1 MPRFIVPPKYVYSQ
15 ASGHMSFMFS
25 RYYAV
30 GSTTVRDGASRN
42 GMFPYLY
49 GTSTFLDNH
58 LLCAPVP
65 ELPTVGNGHEH
76 RSHSRITVTS
86 IRWKLTLE
94 LNWDLV
100 RNGTLAPTTGPLDAE
115 YQTFPTPSSA
125 QFPPNPAQ
133 FYKFRYMMIQFDED
147 LAINPGAVLN
157 WFYSTYCYYRQPTV
171 DPEAQPPTE
180 NSYEQLKYGVIPGPI
195 SVHSNILRVTTP
207 WIGKFNVLADKCFTI
222 TSTRPRVSIDLT
234 IPINKVYQWDD
245 ETDDFYTSGG
255 LVRPHIYCFVLP
267 PLSFEQDV
275 GEFDRRYFTYYVNNY
290 VEGFNP
296 SAGGYPYIYWNS
308 WMKLNFVDI

>member
-15 ASGHMSFMFS
+15 ASGRMKIILPRF
-25 RYYAV
+25 YAA
-30 GSTTVRDGASRN
+30 GSTTDRDRASQN
-42 GMFPYLY
+42 GMFPYLT
-49 GTSTFLDNH
+49 GTSTFLDNY

-65 ELPTVGNGHEH
+65 ELPTIGNGHEH

-94 LNWDLV
+94 LNWSIVNAACLYSDSV
-100 RNGTLAPTTGPLDAE
+100 IPDD
-115 YQTFPTPSSA
+115 YDVFPTPATA
-125 QFPPNPAQ
+125 QWPRNPGQ
-133 FYKFRYMMIQFDED
+133 FYKFRYMMVQFDED
-147 LAINPGAVLN
+147 LPVNPGSILN
-157 WFYSTYCYYRQPTV
+157 WFYSTYCFYKQPTV
-171 DPEAQPPTE
+171 EPEAQDPTTS
-180 NSYEQLKYGVIPGPI
+180 NYEQLKYGVVPGPI

-245 ETDDFYTSGG
+245 ETDDFYTSGA

-267 PLSFEQDV
+267 PLSYDQDV
-275 GEFDRRYFTYYVNNY
+275 GEFERRLFHYVSVNNVSGY
-290 VEGFNP
+290 NP
-296 SAGGYPYIYWNS
+296 STAGYDYLTWNS

>member
-15 ASGHMSFMFS
+15 ASGSMKFMYP
-25 RYYAV
+25 RYYTV
-30 GSTTVRDGASRN
+30 GSTTDRDLASRN

-49 GTSTFLDNH
+49 GTSTFLDNN

-65 ELPTVGNGHEH
+65 ELPTIGNGHDH

-94 LNWDLV
+94 LKWDAV
-100 RNGTLAPTTGPLDAE
+100 SKGTIVTASDNVDDTYDV
-115 YQTFPTPSSA
+115 FPTPASA

-133 FYKFRYMMIQFDED
+133 FYKFRYMMVQFDED
-147 LAINPGAVLN
+147 LAINPAAVLN
-157 WFYSTYCYYRQPTV
+157 WFYATYCYYRQPTV

-180 NSYEQLKYGVIPGPI
+180 SNYEQLKYGVIPGPI

-207 WIGKFNVLADKCFTI
+207 WIGKFNVLADKCFSI

-234 IPINKVYQWDD
+234 IPINRVYQWDD
-245 ETDDFYTSGG
+245 ETDDLFTSGA

-267 PLSFEQDV
+267 PLSYEQDV
-275 GEFDRRYFTYYVNNY
+275 GEFERRYFTYITNNP
-290 VEGFNP
+290 VSGWNP
-296 SAGGYPYIYWNS
+296 STSGYEYITWNS